1 MPVPSLETL
10 GYALI
15 GGVLPALAWL
25 YFLLK
30 EEGRC
35 LQPRW
40 AIFLAFICGML
51 AVPLVMPLQ
60 SLACKEWAENVLL
73 ACTGGQTSLLGT
85 RVVIA
90 WAAIEE
96 TMKYLIAAAFVLWRR
111 EAVRNSLD
119 LVATMLT
126 VALGFAALE
135 NTLFLLEPF
144 SQGYLL
150 QAIGLGNLRFIGS
163 TLLHVVASSII
174 GFSLAFS
181 YQASRPVRAMAA
193 SIGLILA
200 IALHAVFNFFIIHG
214 DGSYV
219 ILALFTVWT
228 GAVGFFAAFEIL
240 KYFRYRNLPTNVC

>member
-1 MPVPSLETL
+1 MPSLETF
-10 GYALI
+10 GYAFV
-15 GGVLPALAWL
+15 GGLLPALAWL

-30 EEGRC
+30 EEDRC
-35 LQPRW
+35 PQPRW
-40 AIFLAFICGML
+40 AVVLAFIAGMI

-60 SLACKEWAENVLL
+60 SLACREWAESAVL
-73 ACTGGQTSLLGT
+73 ACQGGQTSLLGT
-85 RVVIA
+85 KVIIA

-96 TMKYLIAAAFVLWRR
+96 TAKYAVAAIFVLWRR
-111 EAVRNSLD
+111 AAVRNSLD
-119 LVATMLT
+119 IVATMLT

-135 NTLFLLEPF
+135 NALFLLAPF

-181 YQASRPVRAMAA
+181 YQSSRHIRALAA

-200 IALHAVFNFFIIHG
+200 IALHALFNFFIIQG

-228 GAVGFFAAFEIL
+228 GAVALFAAFEIL
-240 KYFRYRNLPTNVC
+240 KYFLYRNLPKNTC

>member
-1 MPVPSLETL
+1 MPDMETI
-10 GYALI
+10 GYAFL

-30 EEGRC
+30 EEERC
-35 LQPRW
+35 PQPRW
-40 AIFLAFICGML
+40 AIFLAFVCGMI

-60 SLACKEWAENVLL
+60 AWSCKEWALSVAL
-73 ACTGGQTSLLGT
+73 ACDGNQTSLLGT
-85 RVVIA
+85 KVLIA

-96 TMKYLIAAAFVLWRR
+96 TVKYAIAAAFVLWRR
-111 EAVRNSLD
+111 NAVRNSID
-119 LVATMLT
+119 IVATMLT

-135 NTLFLLEPF
+135 NTLFLIHPF

-150 QAIGLGNLRFIGS
+150 EAIGLGNLRFIGS
-163 TLLHVVASSII
+163 TLLHVVASSVI
-174 GFSLAFS
+174 GFGLAFS
-181 YQASRPVRAMAA
+181 YQAARPARMVAA
-193 SIGLILA
+193 SVGLVLA

-228 GAVGFFAAFEIL
+228 GAVAVFAAFEIL
-240 KYFRYRNLPTNVC
+240 KYFRYRNLPKNTC

>member
-1 MPVPSLETL
+1 MPSLETI

-15 GGVLPALAWL
+15 GGLLPALAWL

-35 LQPRW
+35 PQPRW
-40 AIFLAFICGML
+40 AVVLAFVAGMI
-51 AVPLVMPLQ
+51 AVPLVLPLQ
-60 SLACKEWAENVLL
+60 SLSCHEWAVNPAF
-73 ACTGGQTSLLGT
+73 ACEGGQTGLLGT
-85 RVVIA
+85 KVLIA

-96 TMKYLIAAAFVLWRR
+96 TAKYALAAMFVLWRR
-111 EAVRNSLD
+111 KAVRNSLD
-119 LVATMLT
+119 IVATMLT

-135 NTLFLLEPF
+135 NALFLLAPF

-181 YQASRPVRAMAA
+181 YQSSRPVRMLAA
-193 SIGLILA
+193 SFGLILA
-200 IALHAVFNFFIIHG
+200 IALHAVFNFFIIQG

-228 GAVGFFAAFEIL
+228 GAVALFAAFEIL
-240 KYFRYRNLPTNVC
+240 KYFLYRNLPKNTC

>member
-1 MPVPSLETL
+1 MFSLESL
-10 GYALI
+10 GYAVI
-15 GGVLPALAWL
+15 GGVLPALLWL

-30 EEGRC
+30 EEDRC
-35 LQPRW
+35 PQPRW
-40 AIFLAFICGML
+40 AIFFAFMLGML
-51 AVPLVMPLQ
+51 AVPLVLPLQ
-60 SLACKEWAENVLL
+60 SLACKEWANAAAL
-73 ACTGGQTSLLGT
+73 ACTGGQTTLLGS

-96 TMKYLIAAAFVLWRR
+96 TMKYMIAAAFILWRR
-111 EAVRNSLD
+111 NAVRNSID
-119 LVATMLT
+119 IVATMLT

-135 NTLFLLEPF
+135 NTLFLIEPF

-163 TLLHVVASSII
+163 TLLHVVASSVI

-181 YQASRPVRAMAA
+181 FESSRPVRAIAA
-193 SIGLILA
+193 SLGLILA
-200 IALHAVFNFFIIHG
+200 IALHAIFNFLIING

-228 GAVGFFAAFEIL
+228 GAVAFFATFEIL
-240 KYFRYRNLPTNVC
+240 KYFRYRNLPKNVC

>member
-1 MPVPSLETL
+1 MPSPETI
-10 GYALI
+10 GYALV
-15 GGVLPALAWL
+15 GGLLPALAWL

-30 EEGRC
+30 EEDRC
-35 LQPRW
+35 PQPRW
-40 AIFLAFICGML
+40 AVVLAFIAGMI
-51 AVPLVMPLQ
+51 AVPLVLPLQ
-60 SLACKEWAENVLL
+60 SWSCHAWATNPILACA
-73 ACTGGQTSLLGT
+73 GGQTTLLGT
-85 RVVIA
+85 KVLIA

-96 TMKYLIAAAFVLWRR
+96 TAKYALAAAFVLWRR
-111 EAVRNSLD
+111 KAVRNSLD
-119 LVATMLT
+119 IVATMLT

-135 NTLFLLEPF
+135 NALFLLAPF

-181 YQASRPVRAMAA
+181 YQASRPIRMLAA

-200 IALHAVFNFFIIHG
+200 IALHAVFNFFIIQG

-228 GAVGFFAAFEIL
+228 GAVALFAAFEIL
-240 KYFRYRNLPTNVC
+240 KYFLYRNLPKNTC

>member
-1 MPVPSLETL
+1 MMPSPETI

-15 GGVLPALAWL
+15 GGVLPAVAWL

-30 EEGRC
+30 EEDRC
-35 LQPRW
+35 PQPRW
-40 AIFLAFICGML
+40 AIVLAFVAGMV
-51 AVPLVMPLQ
+51 AVPMVMPLQ
-60 SLACKEWAENVLL
+60 TWSCQEWATNALL
-73 ACTGGQTSLLGT
+73 ACQGGETTLLGT
-85 RVVIA
+85 KVLIA

-96 TMKYLIAAAFVLWRR
+96 TLKYGLAAAVVLWRR
-111 EAVRNSLD
+111 KAVRNPLD
-119 LVATMLT
+119 IVATMLT

-135 NTLFLLEPF
+135 NTLFLIQPF

-150 QAIGLGNLRFIGS
+150 EAIGLGNLRFIGS

-174 GFSLAFS
+174 GFALAFS
-181 YQASRPVRAMAA
+181 YQASRPMRAVAA

-200 IALHAVFNFFIIHG
+200 ITLHAVFNFFIIQG

-228 GAVGFFAAFEIL
+228 GAVAIFAAFEIL
-240 KYFRYRNLPTNVC
+240 KYFIYRNAPKNVC